1 METLPMITPKD
12 LTGGTEFFIT
22 IGVCAI
28 AGLLMFLLVVVIVS
42 VLGFA

>member
-1 METLPMITPKD
+1 MIAPKD
-12 LTGGTEFFIT
+12 LAGGTEFFIT

-28 AGLLMFLLVVVIVS
+28 AGLLMFLLVALIVT

>member
-1 METLPMITPKD
+1 MIATKN
-12 LTGGTEFFIT
+12 LAAGTEFLIT

-28 AGLLMFLLVVVIVS
+28 AGLLMFLLVVLIVS